1 MPPPIVPPR
10 DAPAVRSTTPPLG
23 AAKASATPAP
33 PDSAWLGPTTAIA
46 VPMMIHGERPFVQVL
61 MDGRSATLIV
71 DTAALDTV
79 VDEHAL
85 DDVSDTTI
93 SLQIGDARMPKLR
106 IVHGDVRS
114 YAQRYLGAPAD
125 GIIGRDLLARYPVA
139 LDFPDRIMTVFRDS
153 RSAAAAQAPGAVDL
167 PLRVIGGQP
176 AVAGSLDGQQS
187 RWFALATGAGPQ
199 IQLDPSLART
209 TGLSAAQHSI
219 PYEEAGIFGSA
230 SGTLVRARTL
240 ALGKLTFSQPLVA
253 LVTIARSAP
262 PDLSGVLGAMTLSR
276 LNLLIDE
283 LASTVSLFVPPGAT
297 SARLYDPS
305 GIAIETRGDSIVVR
319 SIVPGTPAD
328 VAHLRAGDEIVSING
343 LVPATLDFAR
353 QLLDGSPGQKVTIV
367 YRRWRFTHT
376 AVIPLHV
383 II

>member
-1 MPPPIVPPR
+1 M
-10 DAPAVRSTTPPLG
+10 
-23 AAKASATPAP
+23 
-33 PDSAWLGPTTAIA
+33 AIA

-61 MDGRSATLIV
+61 IDGRSATLIV

-79 VDEHAL
+79 IDEHAL
-85 DDVSDTTI
+85 DDVSDATI

-106 IVHGDVRS
+106 IAHGDVRS

-139 LDFPDRIMTVFRDS
+139 LDFPNRIMTVFRDS
-153 RSAAAAQAPGAVDL
+153 RSAAAAQAPGALDL

-176 AVAGSLDGQQS
+176 AVAGSLDGQQT
-187 RWFALATGAGPQ
+187 RWFALATGASPQ
-199 IQLDPSLART
+199 VQLDPSLART
-209 TGLSAAQHSI
+209 SGLLPAQHSI
-219 PYEEAGIFGSA
+219 PFEEPNVFGAA

-240 ALGKLTFSQPLVA
+240 GLGKLSFNQPLVA
-253 LVTIARSAP
+253 LVTIARAAP
-262 PDLSGVLGAMTLSR
+262 PELAGVLGAMTLSR
-276 LNLLIDE
+276 LALLIDE
-283 LASTVSLFVPPGAT
+283 LASTVSLSATPGAT
-297 SARLYDPS
+297 AARLYEPS
-305 GIAIETRGDSIVVR
+305 GIALELRGDTIVIR
-319 SIVPGTPAD
+319 SVVPGTPAD

-343 LVPATLDFAR
+343 LAPATLDFAR

-367 YRRWRFTHT
+367 YRRWRFVHT